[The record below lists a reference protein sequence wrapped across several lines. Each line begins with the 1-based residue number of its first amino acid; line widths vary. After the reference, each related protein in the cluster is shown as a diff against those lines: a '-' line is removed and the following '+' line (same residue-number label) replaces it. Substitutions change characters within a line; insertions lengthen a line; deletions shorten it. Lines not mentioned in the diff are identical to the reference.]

1 MIKTIHI
8 FLRFS
13 FLYAMLFLSNIS
25 IAQEFSINQ
34 IKPIKTSTSNSYVSN
49 QDNILSEKT
58 YTILNQKL
66 DSLEKATT
74 AQVTVIA
81 LKNTGQTDARE
92 VSMEIFNKWNVGQK
106 ESNNGLVLVLIVD
119 RREVF
124 IRTGYGLEGAITDA
138 KSTQIINTIMG
149 PYFKKGD
156 WDNGMIAG
164 IDEIN
169 RLIIE
174 EYITEGFA
182 VKEPKTLA
190 DFLPYIYMYLGLS
203 LILLVI
209 AFANTYSR
217 HKIFD
222 SSLREEKIKAFSKSA
237 RPWYFVG
244 VLFPIVALILYLWYK
259 LVFKP
264 KIRYKTLV
272 CSSCTKNMNRLSEKE
287 EDKYL
292 SEKQI
297 IEENVK
303 SRDYDVWL
311 CDNCGNTDI
320 FAYDNSLTQYTNCP
334 SCGGKTMYIA
344 SDTII
349 RLATQ
354 SKDGVGRKTYI
365 CKHCKNKTT
374 KDYVISKETA
384 GVILGGAA
392 IGGLGTG
399 SSGGGFGGGSFGGGM
414 SGGGG
419 GGGRF

>member
-1 MIKTIHI
+1 MTKTIHI

-13 FLYAMLFLSNIS
+13 FLSAMLFFSNFS
-25 IAQEFSINQ
+25 IAQEFSIDQ
-34 IKPIKTSTSNSYVSN
+34 IKPIKSSTSNSYVSN
-49 QDNILSEKT
+49 QDNVLSVEA
-58 YTILNQKL
+58 YNILNQKL
-66 DSLEKATT
+66 DSLEKTTT
-74 AQVTVIA
+74 AQVVIIA

-92 VSMEIFNKWNVGQK
+92 ISMELFKKWNVGQK
-106 ESNNGLVLVLIVD
+106 GSNNGLILVLIVD

-138 KSTQIINTIMG
+138 KSTQIINTIMS
-149 PYFKKGD
+149 PYFKEGD

-164 IDEIN
+164 VDEIN
-169 RLIIE
+169 RLIIQ
-174 EYITEGFA
+174 EYLTEGFQT
-182 VKEPKTLA
+182 KEPKTLA
-190 DFLPYIYMYLGLS
+190 DFLPFIYIYLGLS
-203 LILLVI
+203 LFLLII
-209 AFANTYSR
+209 AVVKINSS
-217 HKIFD
+217 HKKFD
-222 SSLREEKIKAFSKSA
+222 IELKEEKIKAFSMAAK
-237 RPWYFVG
+237 PWYFVG
-244 VLFPIVALILYLWYK
+244 IFFPIMLIILFLWYK
-259 LVFKP
+259 LIFKP
-264 KIRYKTLV
+264 RVRYKTVV
-272 CSSCTKNMNRLSEKE
+272 CSSCSTKMHRLNEKDDDE
-287 EDKYL
+287 YL

-320 FAYDNSLTQYTNCP
+320 FAYENSLTQYTNCP
-334 SCGGKTMYIA
+334 SCGGKTMYMA
-344 SDTII
+344 SDTIL

-374 KDYVISKETA
+374 KDYVISKDTA
-384 GVILGGAA
+384 GVVLGGAA
-392 IGGLGTG
+392 IGGLGRG